1 MAHGHEEAAHT
12 HPHGG
17 HLHGVAGHSHGGPGH
32 SHHGHAHGCSADH
45 HTGEYT
51 AQQRADL
58 DLVLAFNHRLADAI
72 DACVDTAATVASL
85 DPDPLRYMWVDEG
98 AGLIPAQITLAERV
112 LEQAQP
118 LAGHTRGAAT
128 PVPSGHAARPSIAT
142 GGPDGASTVLAW
154 IEWVEGQGDR
164 LLARIDDWVPEPV
177 LADIADVFRPT
188 AAVAGDGT
196 PWVFFGRRDGF
207 DVAVW
212 ACSHDGSRWSAPQRV
227 SAASGWADAGDNGH
241 PADPADPMAPSFN
254 QEVVTQADGSLEV
267 VWQGRLPG
275 DEVTGRFGI
284 FSRRLTDHGWSEP
297 MLVSEGV
304 EGNVW
309 DPAVTA
315 TPDGSVY
322 AWAEYVH
329 GRYAVAIR
337 RRSGAVIGAGR
348 LGPIHMLTGGT
359 DYALHPSLA
368 TTADG
373 RLWCAFDV
381 ITVTAHG
388 SSGPTRLK
396 RRPDAVDD
404 PTASQDGMRAPGASV
419 PPELLPEVS
428 ASFRVVAIEEAGFG
442 VRLRE
447 APGELAP
454 GLNVVPSAMPRL
466 LATPDGGLVVGYR
479 VHRQL
484 PLMTYY
490 WEAAAQVLGP
500 DGWAPPVT
508 FTGTDATLEEPS
520 LAVGADGGA
529 VLATQGDGRLDR
541 ALHWTEGFG
550 GRECPYLADHHGSVI
565 WHGVHG
571 AGQVVLA
578 HVASVGPACGLEGT
592 VVTGSEIVSDGR
604 TESRRWFGANRSERY
619 RAGDYTLFWGDLHR
633 HSLVSRCTSG
643 DEPSLEDFYRYAWD
657 VCEYDFWAVTD
668 HAENSTAYQWWSIQ
682 KIADLLH
689 VPGRFVPL
697 YGFEWTSA
705 AKGHQNVIYGD
716 VARGAPI
723 FSAFAEGTDDPAGLW
738 AGLAEH
744 PEFQAIT
751 IPHHPG
757 SAMVYND
764 WDFNDPRYSRLVEV
778 FQACRGNYES
788 INCFRQYSD
797 GTAAGTFTLDGLQ
810 RGHRF
815 GLIAS
820 SDHGHGASYVGVFAR
835 SLSRADVFDGL
846 WQRRTFAATTRDVV
860 LDLRLDDHLMG
871 SEVTAAAGQPRTYT
885 VHAQAYGPIARLDLV
900 RDGVVVHTVR
910 GGESAQAGQVRADL
924 RIEWGEAEVTS
935 TWDGALTVSGGGRL
949 VVPEFVGPEVIEL
962 TKKTVRWEH
971 QTFSFGEP
979 YGAQRGC
986 VECSVVGSPQARV
999 RIETN
1004 GRDVTLTLGEI
1015 VAGLACGD
1023 IELDRVTAWDAGTSA
1038 PGHQVDSEDATR
1050 GRLRLQPGIG
1060 ALESLGRTD
1069 LEVEWTDESELS
1081 GPSFLYARLVLADG
1095 EMAWTSPIWV
1105 DPA

>member
-1 MAHGHEEAAHT
+1 M
-12 HPHGG
+12 
-17 HLHGVAGHSHGGPGH
+17 
-32 SHHGHAHGCSADH
+32 
-45 HTGEYT
+45 
-51 AQQRADL
+51 
-58 DLVLAFNHRLADAI
+58 LAFNHRLADAI
-72 DACVDTAATVASL
+72 NACIDTAPTVASL

-98 AGLIPAQITLAERV
+98 AGLIPAQIALAERV

-118 LAGHTRGAAT
+118 LPGHTRTAAA

-142 GGPDGASTVLAW
+142 GRSRTVLAW
-154 IEWVEGQGDR
+154 IEWVEGEGDR
-164 LLARIDDWVPEPV
+164 LVARLDDQAPEPV
-177 LADIADVFRPT
+177 IPDIADVFRPT

-196 PWVFFGRRDGF
+196 AWVFFGRRDGLE
-207 DVAVW
+207 VAVW
-212 ACSHDGSRWSAPQRV
+212 ASAHDGAAWGRPQQI
-227 SAASGWADAGDNGH
+227 STSDG
-241 PADPADPMAPSFN
+241 PSFN
-254 QEVVTQADGSLEV
+254 QEVVTHPDGSLEV
-267 VWQGRLPG
+267 VWQGRQPG
-275 DEVTGRFGI
+275 AADGRFGI
-284 FSRRLTDHGWSEP
+284 FSRRLGESGWSETV
-297 MLVSEGV
+297 LVSEGA

-309 DPAVTA
+309 DPAVTPTA
-315 TPDGSVY
+315 DGSAY
-322 AWAEYVH
+322 AWAQYVQ
-329 GRYAVAIR
+329 GRYAVSLR
-337 RRSGAVIGAGR
+337 RRSGSGAGR
-348 LGPIHMLTGGT
+348 LGPVHVLTGGT

-368 TTADG
+368 ATADG

-381 ITVTAHG
+381 ITVTGHG
-388 SSGPTRLK
+388 ASGPTRLK
-396 RRPDAVDD
+396 RRPDAAAD

-428 ASFRVVAIEEAGFG
+428 ATFRVVAVDETEHG
-442 VRLRE
+442 VQLRE

-454 GLNVVPSAMPRL
+454 SVNVVPSAMPRL
-466 LATPDGGLVVGYR
+466 VATPDGGLVVGYR

-500 DGWAPPVT
+500 AGWEPPVT
-508 FTGTDATLEEPS
+508 IGGTDATLEEPS
-520 LAVGADGGA
+520 LAVAADGS
-529 VLATQGDGRLDR
+529 VLLATQGDGRLDR

-571 AGQVVLA
+571 AGQVMLA
-578 HVASVGPACGLEGT
+578 QVSTSGPACDVAST
-592 VVTGSEIVSDGR
+592 VVTGGEVVSAGR
-604 TESRRWFGANRSERY
+604 VESRRWFGADRSVERY
-619 RAGDYTLFWGDLHR
+619 TAGDYTLFWGDLHR

-705 AKGHQNVIYGD
+705 ARGHQNVIYGD

-723 FSAFAEGTDDPAGLW
+723 FSAFADGTDDPAGLW

-744 PEFQAIT
+744 PNFPAIT

-757 SAMVYND
+757 SAMVHND
-764 WDFNDPRYSRLVEV
+764 WDFHDPRFSRLVEV

-797 GTAAGTFTLDGLQ
+797 GTAAGTFTLDGLM

-835 SLSRADVFDGL
+835 SLSRADIFDAL

-860 LDLRLDDHLMG
+860 LDLRLTGRGERPAQLMG
-871 SEVTAAAGQPRTYT
+871 SEVRLAAGEPRTYAA
-885 VHAQAYGPIARLDLV
+885 HGQAYAPIARVDLI
-900 RDGVVVHTVR
+900 RDGVVVHSVR
-910 GGESAQAGQVRADL
+910 APRDLPPGWVRADF
-924 RIEWGEAEVTS
+924 RIEWGEADVTT
-935 TWDGALTVSGGGRL
+935 TWDGSLTVTADAGI
-949 VVPEFVGPEVIEL
+949 VVPEFVGPEVTHISRNS
-962 TKKTVRWEH
+962 VRWEH

-986 VECSVVGSPQARV
+986 VEVSIVGPRSGGVRV
-999 RIETN
+999 RTN
-1004 GRDVTLTLGEI
+1004 GRDVRLTLGAI
-1015 VAGLACGD
+1015 
-1023 IELDRVTAWDAGTSA
+1023 
-1038 PGHQVDSEDATR
+1038 VDSLAAGGQSLDPADADHETL
-1050 GRLRLQPGIG
+1050 GTLRLQPSIG
-1060 ALESLGRTD
+1060 ALESLERTELD
-1069 LEVEWTDESELS
+1069 LTWTDETPLDR
-1081 GPSFLYARLVLADG
+1081 PSFTYARLILEDG

-1105 DPA
+1105 DPAGIDPDLPPAPPDQPTDAVGDAITYDI